1 MEKGPGK
8 QTACGELKKKGAQ
21 FIFRRKQFHAPRG
34 HDASTDVAIPG
45 RDGRGEQSEA
55 RTGNRAPVGRP

>member
-34 HDASTDVAIPG
+34 HDASTDRCCYPWQRREG
-45 RDGRGEQSEA
+45 RA
-55 RTGNRAPVGRP
+55 K